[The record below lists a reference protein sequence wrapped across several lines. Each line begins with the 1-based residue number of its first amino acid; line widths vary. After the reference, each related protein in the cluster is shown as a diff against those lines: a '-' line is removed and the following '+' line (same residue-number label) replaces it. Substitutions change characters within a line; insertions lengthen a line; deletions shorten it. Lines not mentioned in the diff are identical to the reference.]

1 MDAIH
6 DQNQEQVGLD
16 SDLLGFTEEV
26 FLVLIVIEFILG
38 NLVNS
43 FIGLVNG
50 SRWFKSKKMSLSDF
64 ILTSLALSRI
74 FLLWIIFIDGLI
86 IVFCYHTHDSGV
98 IMQIIDVLW
107 TFTNHYSVWLIS
119 CLGVF
124 YCLKIA
130 SFSHPTFLWLKWRAS
145 RVVVGML
152 WGALLLSCVCTV
164 SLMNE
169 FKIYS
174 VLSGSRGSSNMT
186 GYLRLKTSE
195 YNLMHVLG
203 NLWKLPPLI
212 VSLAANFLL
221 LLSLGKHIQQMQQYS
236 IGSRDQSSEAHKR
249 AIRVIFSF
257 LLLFLLYFLCFLILS
272 FSRFLPATKVARI
285 IGVVITMSYLVG
297 DSFVLILCN
306 NKLKQTLV
314 AILPCMCGHPK
325 PGSKGPFAS

>member
-1 MDAIH
+1 LNSAM
-6 DQNQEQVGLD
+6 
-16 SDLLGFTEEV
+16 LGFNEEV

-50 SRWFKSKKMSLSDF
+50 SHWFKSKKMSLSDF
-64 ILTSLALSRI
+64 IITSLALFRI
-74 FLLWIIFIDGLI
+74 FLLWIIFTDGLI
-86 IVFCYHTHDSGV
+86 IVFSYHIHDSGI
-98 IMQIIDVLW
+98 IMQLIDVLW
-107 TFTNHYSVWLIS
+107 TFTNHFSVWLIS

-152 WGALLLSCVCTV
+152 WGALFLSCVCTM

-174 VLSGSRGSSNMT
+174 VLSGSRGTSNMT
-186 GYLRLKTSE
+186 EYLRLKTSE

-212 VSLAANFLL
+212 VSLASYFLL
-221 LLSLGKHIQQMQQYS
+221 LLSLGKHTQQMKQYS
-236 IGSRDQSSEAHKR
+236 IGSRDQSTEAHKR
-249 AIRVIFSF
+249 AIRIIFSF
-257 LLLFLLYFLCFLILS
+257 LLLFLFYFLCFLILS
-272 FSRFLPATKVARI
+272 FSRFLPGTKIARI

-297 DSFVLILCN
+297 DSFILILCN
-306 NKLKQTLV
+306 NKLKQTFV
-314 AILPCMCGHPK
+314 AMLPCECGHLK